1 MFLQTWSCSKSA
13 RTTFLFGY
21 IVASASI
28 SLLRLI
34 VTTGRKLRVLPAAE
48 AAFRLVPA
56 VPWDTPIDCHYQALT
71 TCWHSAAAALSTE
84 QQEQPVQAYLSE
96 ATLRIVHIRQAL
108 RRYLVDES
116 REIRRRTCLIAFA
129 AFLLHARHQQ
139 FTTRA
144 AGVADHWLRSMDISE
159 AVAVAL
165 LRWHGRQLRAAVA
178 QDRRAYLDRLTRGHY
193 TRPSAKPSRPPK
205 LHAEATSFLCP
216 SSTGTMGPLLTP
228 LKRGPH
234 AGGGILLLKNVG
246 ST

>member
-1 MFLQTWSCSKSA
+1 M
-13 RTTFLFGY
+13 
-21 IVASASI
+21 
-28 SLLRLI
+28 
-34 VTTGRKLRVLPAAE
+34 RVLPAAE

-205 LHAEATSFLCP
+205 LHAEATSFPLPILYRDDGTPANTSEERSTCWRRHFASQECGIDVTLATSSSP
-216 SSTGTMGPLLTP
+216 TPVPLPAPLSSSTAVRCLLYA
-228 LKRGPH
+228 RS
-234 AGGGILLLKNVG
+234 NR
-246 ST
+246 SC

>member
-1 MFLQTWSCSKSA
+1 M
-13 RTTFLFGY
+13 
-21 IVASASI
+21 
-28 SLLRLI
+28 
-34 VTTGRKLRVLPAAE
+34 RVLPRAQDTPAAE

-56 VPWDTPIDCHYQALT
+56 PWDTPIDCHYQALT

-193 TRPSAKPSRPPK
+193 IQGHPQSLPGHQSFTQKP
-205 LHAEATSFLCP
+205 HHSFAH
-216 SSTGTMGPLLTP
+216 PLP
-228 LKRGPH
+228 GRWDPC
-234 AGGGILLLKNVG
+234 
-246 ST
+246 